1 MRVPATSQC
10 LRQAVHR
17 VPPQRRWFTCDR
29 LIQEHD
35 VVLLRQRGDKR
46 AKWKLTPALRNEES
60 HRVKLSYGAH
70 VRAQDLI
77 GKRYLDTVTDSDGR
91 EVAIHEASMASYIV
105 NSERMAT
112 PIYPQDC
119 SVIVSMLDLNPERPG
134 ENDGPDDE
142 VFEVFEAGTG
152 MGSLTMHIAR
162 ALHAANPPMRK
173 DLRDAV
179 ATASLERRAPAPGG
193 EAVADAEIET
203 SGPEQLAEP
212 VPRDENEVSPSTDS
226 GLATPEPP
234 SPVPSDVESKPAPP
248 PADQQTPIQTMTLSR
263 LEVAPSIASDLA
275 QWSSSRR
282 AVLHTLDRNPA
293 HARAAYKLLRRFRRA
308 IYLPD
313 VDFHIGSI
321 HDYLTPRLAS
331 SLGAPFL
338 SRAVLDLPSPE
349 SFADPVVR
357 ALKPNGLL
365 VVFNPS
371 ISQIADFAKWAVT
384 TRQPLRL
391 ERTAELPNTFHVAAD
406 EPTANDC
413 GGGRPWDVRT
423 VVPRNDASG
432 GEIVQVMR
440 PRVGDRVLGGGFV
453 AVFRRLKPRGEVEKE
468 DVKEEEKVEEE

>member
-17 VPPQRRWFTCDR
+17 VAPQRRWFTCDR

-46 AKWKLTPALRNEES
+46 AKWKLTPALRDDES
-60 HRVKLSYGAH
+60 HRIKLSYGAH

-77 GKRYLDTVTDSDGR
+77 GKRYLDTVTDSAGR

-134 ENDGPDDE
+134 ENDDGPDGDGE
-142 VFEVFEAGTG
+142 AFEVFEAGTG

-162 ALHAANPPMRK
+162 ALHAANPPLRK

-203 SGPEQLAEP
+203 SGAEQPAES
-212 VPRDENEVSPSTDS
+212 VPRDENEVLPSTDS
-226 GLATPEPP
+226 ELATPEPS
-234 SPVPSDVESKPAPP
+234 SPDIESKP
-248 PADQQTPIQTMTLSR
+248 DQQPPIQTMTLSR
-263 LEVAPSIASDLA
+263 LDVAPDIASDLA
-275 QWSSSRR
+275 DWSSSRR
-282 AVLHTLDRNPA
+282 AVLHTLDRNPS

-308 IYLPD
+308 IYLPS

-321 HDYLTPRLAS
+321 SDYLTPRLAS
-331 SLGAPFL
+331 SSGKPFL

-391 ERTAELPNTFHVAAD
+391 ERTAELPNSFLVAAD

-423 VVPRNDASG
+423 VVPRNAASE

-440 PRVGDRVLGGGFV
+440 PRVGDRVVGGGFV
-453 AVFRRLKPRGEVEKE
+453 AVFRRLKPMDGVE
-468 DVKEEEKVEEE
+468 EEEKVEEEKVEEE

>member
-17 VPPQRRWFTCDR
+17 VAPQRRWFTCDR

-46 AKWKLTPALRNEES
+46 AKWKLTPALRDDES
-60 HRVKLSYGAH
+60 HRIKLSYGAH

-77 GKRYLDTVTDSDGR
+77 GKRYLDTVTDSAGR

-134 ENDGPDDE
+134 ENDDGPDGDGE

-162 ALHAANPPMRK
+162 ALHAANPPLRK
-173 DLRDAV
+173 DLRDA
-179 ATASLERRAPAPGG
+179 PA
-193 EAVADAEIET
+193 E
-203 SGPEQLAEP
+203 S
-212 VPRDENEVSPSTDS
+212 VPRDENEVLPSTDS
-226 GLATPEPP
+226 ELATPEP
-234 SPVPSDVESKPAPP
+234 
-248 PADQQTPIQTMTLSR
+248 
-263 LEVAPSIASDLA
+263 
-275 QWSSSRR
+275 
-282 AVLHTLDRNPA
+282 
-293 HARAAYKLLRRFRRA
+293 
-308 IYLPD
+308 
-313 VDFHIGSI
+313 
-321 HDYLTPRLAS
+321 DYLTPRLAS
-331 SLGAPFL
+331 SLGVPFL

-371 ISQIADFAKWAVT
+371 ISQIADFAK
-384 TRQPLRL
+384 
-391 ERTAELPNTFHVAAD
+391 NAAS
-406 EPTANDC
+406 E
-413 GGGRPWDVRT
+413 
-423 VVPRNDASG
+423 

-440 PRVGDRVLGGGFV
+440 PRVGDRVVGGGFV
-453 AVFRRLKPRGEVEKE
+453 AVFRRLKPMDGVE
-468 DVKEEEKVEEE
+468 EEEKVEEEKVEEE

>member
-1 MRVPATSQC
+1 MPPTSQC
-10 LRQAVHR
+10 LRQVVHR
-17 VPPQRRWFTCDR
+17 IPPQRRWFTCDR

-35 VVLLRQRGDKR
+35 VVLLRQRGDRR
-46 AKWKLTPALRNEES
+46 AKWKLSPALRNDES

-77 GKRYLDTVTDSDGR
+77 GKRYLDTVTDSAGR
-91 EVAIHEASMASYIV
+91 EVVVHEASMASFIV

-119 SVIVSMLDLNPERPG
+119 SVIVSMLDLSPERPG

-152 MGSLTMHIAR
+152 MGSLTMHIAK

-193 EAVADAEIET
+193 ETVADAELET
-203 SGPEQLAEP
+203 SGSEQSTES
-212 VPRDENEVSPSTDS
+212 VSRDENEVSSSTDS
-226 GLATPEPP
+226 ELATSEPS
-234 SPVPSDVESKPAPP
+234 SPVPRDIESTPP
-248 PADQQTPIQTMTLSR
+248 PPGQPPIQTMTLSR
-263 LEVAPSIASDLA
+263 LDVPPNIASDIA

-282 AVLHTLDRNPA
+282 AVLHTLDRNPN
-293 HARAAYKLLRRFRRA
+293 HSRGAYKLLRRFRRA
-308 IYLPD
+308 IYLPN
-313 VDFHIGSI
+313 VDFHVGSI
-321 HDYLTPRLAS
+321 HDYLTPRLAAS
-331 SLGAPFL
+331 SNVPFL
-338 SRAVLDLPSPE
+338 SRAVLDLPAPE
-349 SFADPVVR
+349 SFAEPVVR

-371 ISQIADFAKWAVT
+371 ISQIADFAKWAFVT
-384 TRQPLRL
+384 GQPLRH
-391 ERTAELPNTFHVAAD
+391 ERTAELPNSFHVAAD

-423 VVPRNDASG
+423 VMPKDGDEV
-432 GEIVQVMR
+432 VQVMR
-440 PRVGDRVLGGGFV
+440 PRVGDRVMGGGFV
-453 AVFRRLKPRGEVEKE
+453 AVFRRLKPKAEMKE
-468 DVKEEEKVEEE
+468 DVKEEEKVEEEE

>member
-17 VPPQRRWFTCDR
+17 VAPQRRWFTCDR

-46 AKWKLTPALRNEES
+46 AKWKLTPALRDDES
-60 HRVKLSYGAH
+60 HRIKLSYGAH

-77 GKRYLDTVTDSDGR
+77 GKRYLDTVTDSAGR

-134 ENDGPDDE
+134 ENDDGPDGDGE

-162 ALHAANPPMRK
+162 ALHAANPPLRK

-203 SGPEQLAEP
+203 SGAEQPAES
-212 VPRDENEVSPSTDS
+212 VPRDENE
-226 GLATPEPP
+226 
-234 SPVPSDVESKPAPP
+234 
-248 PADQQTPIQTMTLSR
+248 TMTLSR
-263 LEVAPSIASDLA
+263 LDVAPDIASDLA
-275 QWSSSRR
+275 DWSSSRR
-282 AVLHTLDRNPA
+282 AVLHTLDRNPS

-308 IYLPD
+308 IYLPS

-321 HDYLTPRLAS
+321 SDYLTPRLAS
-331 SLGAPFL
+331 SSGKPFL

-391 ERTAELPNTFHVAAD
+391 ERTAELPNSFLVAAD

-423 VVPRNDASG
+423 VVPRNAASEG
-432 GEIVQVMR
+432 
-440 PRVGDRVLGGGFV
+440 
-453 AVFRRLKPRGEVEKE
+453 RLCR
-468 DVKEEEKVEEE
+468 

>member
-46 AKWKLTPALRNEES
+46 AKWKLTPALRDDES
-60 HRVKLSYGAH
+60 HRIKLSYGAH

-77 GKRYLDTVTDSDGR
+77 GRRYLDTVTDSAGR

-134 ENDGPDDE
+134 ENDDDGE

-193 EAVADAEIET
+193 EAVVADAEIET
-203 SGPEQLAEP
+203 SGAEQPAES
-212 VPRDENEVSPSTDS
+212 VPRDEEEVSPSTDS
-226 GLATPEPP
+226 ELEPS
-234 SPVPSDVESKPAPP
+234 SPDIENKP
-248 PADQQTPIQTMTLSR
+248 DQQPAIQTLTLSR
-263 LEVAPSIASDLA
+263 LDVDPDVASDLA
-275 QWSSSRR
+275 NWSSSRR
-282 AVLHTLDRNPA
+282 AVLHTLDRNPS
-293 HARAAYKLLRRFRRA
+293 HSRAAYKLLRRFRRA
-308 IYLPD
+308 IYLPS

-321 HDYLTPRLAS
+321 SDYLTPRLAS
-331 SLGAPFL
+331 SQGNPFL
-338 SRAVLDLPSPE
+338 SRAVLDLASPE
-349 SFADPVVR
+349 SFANPVVR

-384 TRQPLRL
+384 TGQPLRL
-391 ERTAELPNTFHVAAD
+391 ERTAELPNSFLVAAD

-423 VVPRNDASG
+423 VVPRNAGSE

-440 PRVGDRVLGGGFV
+440 PRVGDRVVGGGFV
-453 AVFRRLKPRGEVEKE
+453 AVFRRLKPRDEVREE
-468 DVKEEEKVEEE
+468 DVKEGEKVEEE